1 MKICKRC
8 IQLDTRPGIF
18 FKDELCGACIW
29 TDEKKHVNWDLR
41 KKELFEISNWAKKNS
56 TSAYDCVI
64 GVSGGKDST
73 RQSLVARDE
82 LKLRCL
88 LVNYEPEEITP
99 IGKHNIEN
107 LKNLGFDV
115 ITIRPNPRIMKKLI
129 KFDFYDNLNPIKI
142 TEFALWASTYII
154 ADHFNIP
161 LIIQGE
167 NEGLTLGA
175 SMTGLGRDSN
185 ALNADKQNT
194 LIRGWQEYLKCEG
207 ITERDLY
214 LFRYD
219 RQSLEK
225 KGIRGIWLQYY
236 LEDWSQRNNA
246 AFSQKHGFMI
256 RDKDFDPYAIGTYV
270 SFTQLD
276 STFMTLT

>member
-88 LVNYEPEEITP
+88 LVNYEPEEITQLA
-99 IGKHNIEN
+99 N
-107 LKNLGFDV
+107 
-115 ITIRPNPRIMKKLI
+115 TI
-129 KFDFYDNLNPIKI
+129 
-142 TEFALWASTYII
+142 
-154 ADHFNIP
+154 
-161 LIIQGE
+161 
-167 NEGLTLGA
+167 
-175 SMTGLGRDSN
+175 
-185 ALNADKQNT
+185 
-194 LIRGWQEYLKCEG
+194 
-207 ITERDLY
+207 
-214 LFRYD
+214 
-219 RQSLEK
+219 
-225 KGIRGIWLQYY
+225 
-236 LEDWSQRNNA
+236 
-246 AFSQKHGFMI
+246 
-256 RDKDFDPYAIGTYV
+256 
-270 SFTQLD
+270 
-276 STFMTLT
+276 